1 MITRNIS
8 LQQEN
13 GTHVVQ
19 EAPVPCNLLRGR
31 KSPYSVERLPSRPKE
46 QAEGNSRAIATG
58 LQMLDEHEGNPVSLA
73 KRSLAGNR
81 LGCGKR
87 LLQTPALGGSQ
98 SAVRLSG
105 KGIFSAIM
113 PQFENQGPRSGP
125 NTAPS
130 PRPANRASAGASVHC
145 SGKV

>member
-19 EAPVPCNLLRGR
+19 EAPIPCNLLRGR

-58 LQMLDEHEGNPVSLA
+58 LQMLDEHEGNPVSLRNEA
-73 KRSLAGNR
+73 WPVNRS
-81 LGCGKR
+81 GCGKR
-87 LLQTPALGGSQ
+87 LLQTLAVGESQ

-105 KGIFSAIM
+105 KDIFSAIM
-113 PQFENQGPRSGP
+113 PQFENQGPCSGP

-130 PRPANRASAGASVHC
+130 PRPTNRASAGASVHC
-145 SGKV
+145 SG